1 MAVVYFFKLTKTCV
15 VLEEIQKFQA
25 FLQVVSTVG
34 AVTPGGHAE
43 ATGVYVVGGH
53 DCT

>member
-1 MAVVYFFKLTKTCV
+1 MAVVCFFKLTKTCV

-25 FLQVVSTVG
+25 FLQVVSAVV

-43 ATGVYVVGGH
+43 ATGVNVVWGH